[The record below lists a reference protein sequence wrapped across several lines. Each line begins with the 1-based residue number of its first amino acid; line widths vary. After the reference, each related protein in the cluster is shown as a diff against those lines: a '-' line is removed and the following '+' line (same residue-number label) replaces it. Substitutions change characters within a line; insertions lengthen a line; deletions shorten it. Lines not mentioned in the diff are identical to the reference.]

1 MSTAIKEDI
10 VHIGTSLTRQRQ
22 LPSVFFALIDDPKNM
37 ADENM
42 WSFFTHVRYQNVAFG
57 SGVPVRRV
65 QK

>member
-10 VHIGTSLTRQRQ
+10 VRIGTSLTRQCQ

-42 WSFFTHVRYQNVAFG
+42 SWFFTHIRYQNVAF
-57 SGVPVRRV
+57 
-65 QK
+65 